1 MKQFVLDTN
10 IIILLV
16 RERNRVRMT
25 ELIGLKNSEHQFII
39 SIVTVGELESFGLR
53 NRWGKK
59 KFDTMYGVLEDVVKV
74 GLEYEAI
81 INKYAQ
87 IDAFSQNKH
96 PSRRLDLTA
105 RNMGKNDLWIA
116 ATASALD
123 IPLITTDADFDHL
136 NGEFLVVQRIERE
149 ELR

>member
-16 RERNRVRMT
+16 RETSRERVAD
-25 ELIGLKNSEHQFII
+25 LIGLNDSENQFII
-39 SIVTVGELESFGLR
+39 SIVTVGELESFGLQ
-53 NRWGKK
+53 NRWGDR
-59 KFDTMYGVLEDVVKV
+59 KFATMYGILEDVVNV
-74 GLEYEAI
+74 GLEYESI
-81 INKYAQ
+81 ISEYAQ
-87 IDAFSQNKH
+87 IDAFSQRRH
-96 PSRRLDLTA
+96 SSRLLNVSA

-123 IPLITTDADFDHL
+123 VPLITADADFDHL
-136 NGEFLVVQRIERE
+136 NGEFLAVQRIERE